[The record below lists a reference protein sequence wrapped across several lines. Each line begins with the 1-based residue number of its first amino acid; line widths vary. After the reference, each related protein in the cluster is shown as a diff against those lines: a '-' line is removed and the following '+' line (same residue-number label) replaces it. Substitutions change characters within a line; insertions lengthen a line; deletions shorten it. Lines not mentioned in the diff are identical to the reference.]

1 MTAIAGEAYGS
12 LMKSGLQTGPGS
24 ARYLASDGGPSAPL
38 QTDDVRVANRWA
50 LLQAMADTGPASRAR
65 LAHHTGLSVPTV
77 ATILLEFANEGF
89 VHAAG
94 QEDGTGGRPAQRF
107 VLDADARHVLAV
119 DLSGHRALALRVDL
133 LGQVVDQHVG
143 IALRPGLEADLVVW
157 LRGLLADP
165 LAPIVARVAVAVPG
179 IVDPAD
185 GHIDLAPALGWHD
198 FALNEILE
206 RELGCAILLEN
217 DVNALA
223 LAELGY
229 GVGAGAEHVV
239 YVAIGSGIGAG
250 LIVHGRLVR
259 GAHAAAG
266 EIGSS
271 LTPAAAR
278 GAAGVD
284 GAPLERDLMALASH
298 FLTSEGQLD
307 LDGSERRAA
316 FERFAESVRCVLH
329 NLACA
334 LDPDLVVI
342 AWPADAAGLLVDHV
356 VDRWTGPM
364 PVRIVA
370 GALGPG
376 AAARGVARRALA
388 VVHEEIC
395 RTIGR
400 DADATPGRRPEQT
413 GARIA
418 RRRAQDGTHA

>member
-1 MTAIAGEAYGS
+1 MIDE
-12 LMKSGLQTGPGS
+12 
-24 ARYLASDGGPSAPL
+24 
-38 QTDDVRVANRWA
+38 
-50 LLQAMADTGPASRAR
+50 GPASRAT
-65 LAHHTGLSVPTV
+65 LAHRTGLSVPTV
-77 ATILLEFANEGF
+77 ATILHEFVDEGF
-89 VHAAG
+89 ARAAG
-94 QEDGTGGRPAQRF
+94 QEEGTGGRPAQRF

-133 LGQVVDQHVG
+133 LGQVVERQVG
-143 IALRPGLEADLVVW
+143 ILLRPGLEADLIGW
-157 LRGLLADP
+157 LGTLLSDP
-165 LAPIVARVAVAVPG
+165 RAPEVARLAVAVPG

-198 FALNEILE
+198 FALTDLLE
-206 RELGCAILLEN
+206 RALGRPTLLEN

-250 LIVHGRLVR
+250 LIVQGRLLR

-271 LTPAAAR
+271 LTPEPAR
-278 GAAGVD
+278 GAAGVAE
-284 GAPLERDLMALASH
+284 APLEQDLMALAAR
-298 FLTSEGQLD
+298 FRTSEGHLD
-307 LDGSERRAA
+307 LEGPAERAA

-334 LDPDLVVI
+334 VDPELLVI
-342 AWPADAAGLLVDHV
+342 AWPADEAGLLVDHV
-356 VDRWTGPM
+356 VERWTGPM

-376 AAARGVARRALA
+376 AAARGVARSALA
-388 VVHEEIC
+388 LVHEDLC
-395 RTIGR
+395 RSIGR
-400 DADATPGRRPEQT
+400 DAAPASPGRPARI
-413 GARIA
+413 GARPFE
-418 RRRAQDGTHA
+418 QDGTHA